1 MRIPALVIAA
11 GLYLFAAAA
20 HGQDATG
27 ERFRAGMEALAAA
40 QAAADPDAR
49 DGKLDEAIAAFRA
62 ILVDRPELVR
72 VRLELAHAFFLK
84 EEDSLARRHF
94 EQVLAGTPPP
104 AVAANIRRFLDIMRA
119 RRRWEAHFGLAVA
132 PDSNLNAASARAG

>member
-11 GLYLFAAAA
+11 GLCLFAAAA

-27 ERFRAGMEALAAA
+27 PRFRAGMEALAAA
-40 QAAADPDAR
+40 QAAADRDAR

-62 ILVDRPELVR
+62 ILVDRSELVR

-94 EQVLAGTPPP
+94 EQVLAGTP

-119 RRRWEAHFGLAVA
+119 RRRWEAHFGLA
-132 PDSNLNAASARAG
+132 AG